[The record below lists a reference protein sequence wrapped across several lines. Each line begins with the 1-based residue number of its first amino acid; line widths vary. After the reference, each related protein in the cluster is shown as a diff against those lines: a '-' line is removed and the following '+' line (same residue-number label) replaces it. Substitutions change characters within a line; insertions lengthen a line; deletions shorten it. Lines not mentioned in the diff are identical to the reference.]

1 MRIILIAL
9 IFAFHSA
16 IYGVE
21 TNSIVKNLGLA
32 IDGGKES
39 TGFKSNLFS
48 VKIANTSQVFWIYK
62 NRKYHS
68 EISISAPQ
76 FEIDNKQITANLIN
90 IRQIETPISLINGTI
105 QLCYQGT
112 FKQDTSLN
120 LRFRFRVSENNPVI
134 RFQYTLISNSMHK
147 LTKADEVDN
156 LEYFSIYFSHYQN
169 FKEIQFSAFDEKN
182 HCFSLNEV
190 SFDNR
195 YFENQI
201 QITGPMLLAANDQ
214 NSLLL
219 NYEHGSQIPDAFIAF
234 QLKNNHSVKVKAVKG
249 NYYKGQI
256 VGPGQNFESVWF
268 DIATGPKEEEKMAA
282 QFREFVLKY
291 MSIATET
298 RKPYIFYNTWA
309 FQERNKWLK
318 KKQFLTSMN
327 YDRIM
332 KEIDVAHKMGV
343 EVYVIDA
350 GWFNQTGDW
359 KVNTTFFPDTL
370 REVSRK
376 LKEYNM
382 KLGLWFSPTQASENS
397 SILKEHPEVRMSLNG
412 KVDGPYNVWETP
424 LSYNVCIESPY
435 WEYFADQLIKLY
447 HETGVTYFKWDA
459 VYQYGCN
466 DPGHFHGNANN
477 SPQERLDCY
486 AFQMNFYLNK
496 VIRKLLTVCP
506 QAIVDFDVTEGWRS
520 MGLGFLNSGKYFVVN
535 NGPYYGNFN
544 IPINNSTEWSNIF
557 TNPGPARTWFV
568 RTPLSYDKW
577 LPSVLF
583 LSHYLPDDPKGS
595 QMTNIASLILG
606 QNGIWGDL
614 PTISDSGVTL
624 FSEMLGRYK
633 QVRNDITESSPV
645 VSGTV
650 SYNPEIHEK
659 INEKNGRGVIVIFG
673 NPAKGRM
680 MYYVSKNKVD
690 TRIWSSDD
698 VSVTFDKVGRAVITF
713 EFKDDA
719 AKIIFFGVN
728 SAN

>member
-1 MRIILIAL
+1 MTRRLIVGIICKLTYNINMIKMRISLIAL
-9 IFAFHSA
+9 IFAFHTA
-16 IYGVE
+16 IFGVE
-21 TNSIVKNLGLA
+21 TNSIDKNFGLA
-32 IDGGKES
+32 LYGGKES
-39 TGFKSNLFS
+39 TGFKSNFFS
-48 VKIANTSQVFWIYK
+48 VEIVNSSQVFWVYK
-62 NRKYHS
+62 NIKYHS

-76 FEIDNKQITANLIN
+76 FEIDNKVITANLIN
-90 IRQIETPISLINGTI
+90 IRQIETPINLKNGII

-112 FKQDTSLN
+112 FKQDKSL
-120 LRFRFRVSENNPVI
+120 
-134 RFQYTLISNSMHK
+134 
-147 LTKADEVDN
+147 
-156 LEYFSIYFSHYQN
+156 
-169 FKEIQFSAFDEKN
+169 KEIQFSAFDVKN
-182 HCFSLNEV
+182 HSFSLNEV
-190 SFDNR
+190 TFDNR
-195 YFENQI
+195 YFEDQI
-201 QITGPMLLAANDQ
+201 QLTGPMLLAANDH

-219 NYEHGSQIPDAFIAF
+219 GYEHGSQIPDAFIAF
-234 QLKNNHSVKVKAVKG
+234 QLKNNHSVEVKAVKG
-249 NYYKGQI
+249 NYYNGQI
-256 VGPGQNFESVWF
+256 VGSDQNFESIWF

-298 RKPYIFYNTWA
+298 RIPYIFYNTWA
-309 FQERNKWLK
+309 FQERNKWLN
-318 KKQFLTSMN
+318 KKQYLTSMN

-332 KEIDVAHKMGV
+332 NEIEVAHKMGV

-397 SILKEHPEVRMSLNG
+397 SILKEHPEYRMSLNG

-477 SPQERLDCY
+477 SHQERLDCY

-496 VIRKLLTVCP
+496 VIQKLLTVCP

-520 MGLGFLNSGKYFVVN
+520 MGLGFLNSGKYFIVN
-535 NGPYYGNFN
+535 NGPYYGNYN
-544 IPINNSTEWSNIF
+544 IPIDNKTEWSNIF
-557 TNPGPARTWFV
+557 TNPGSARPWFV

-583 LSHYLPDDPKGS
+583 
-595 QMTNIASLILG
+595 
-606 QNGIWGDL
+606 
-614 PTISDSGVTL
+614 
-624 FSEMLGRYK
+624 
-633 QVRNDITESSPV
+633 
-645 VSGTV
+645 
-650 SYNPEIHEK
+650 
-659 INEKNGRGVIVIFG
+659 
-673 NPAKGRM
+673 
-680 MYYVSKNKVD
+680 
-690 TRIWSSDD
+690 
-698 VSVTFDKVGRAVITF
+698 
-713 EFKDDA
+713 
-719 AKIIFFGVN
+719 
-728 SAN
+728 